1 MLHIDLTPYSVADQV
16 LLSACRLIGVF
27 SYVNCPA
34 SHENVTWFL
43 KTKACF
49 CGIAAAPGMGPWR
62 LQYIS
67 ANDLLIVTE
76 VKPGPFLC
84 RMLSQHAASSYF
96 PQKNNFFWICSF
108 FVSFLRAI
116 LLHSLSQS
124 KHPRSCSFE
133 WLRAELPVPSLASL
147 TDVALFLVPHS
158 PVRFPLDQYLWLL
171 QKQMLWTSRGRASW
185 LPLWQ
190 PVQELQQLL
199 LRLWWAVLKDR
210 YDGSPALHRQALLWH
225 LVVISSGQDLLDKP
239 ELLGVAC
246 ISSSPCFG
254 WAGSAQP
261 KTQPR
266 FPCKEP
272 QDCAPIAP
280 YSVGSRKSR
289 GLFIPHWKADLLT
302 QN

>member
-1 MLHIDLTPYSVADQV
+1 MLLP
-16 LLSACRLIGVF
+16 LI
-27 SYVNCPA
+27 
-34 SHENVTWFL
+34 
-43 KTKACF
+43 
-49 CGIAAAPGMGPWR
+49 
-62 LQYIS
+62 
-67 ANDLLIVTE
+67 
-76 VKPGPFLC
+76 
-84 RMLSQHAASSYF
+84 F
-96 PQKNNFFWICSF
+96 PKRTTFFWICSF

-210 YDGSPALHRQALLWH
+210 YDESPALHRQALLWH
-225 LVVISSGQDLLDKP
+225 LVVISSGQDLLDKL

-261 KTQPR
+261 KKQPR
-266 FPCKEP
+266 FPCKEL
-272 QDCAPIAP
+272 QDRAPIVP
-280 YSVGSRKSR
+280 YCGEPKKQDTFHPTLKSR
-289 GLFIPHWKADLLT
+289 SSDTKLKAIISVQAPIWPLVY
-302 QN
+302 NKKPW